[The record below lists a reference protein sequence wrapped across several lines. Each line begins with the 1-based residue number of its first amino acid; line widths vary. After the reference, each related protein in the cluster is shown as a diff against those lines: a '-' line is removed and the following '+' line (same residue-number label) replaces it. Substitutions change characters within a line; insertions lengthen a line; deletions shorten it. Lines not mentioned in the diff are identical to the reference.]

1 MGRKAAAAI
10 GIRIPEHDAGI
21 TEDVVHWTTGIG
33 WAIGGALLA
42 ARTGV
47 PPLAAGLAAGVA
59 AFAAS
64 YAVLPVLGVYRPIW
78 EYDAGTLWKDASA
91 HAVFGGATGLALGV
105 IERLGRG

>member
-1 MGRKAAAAI
+1 MRSS
-10 GIRIPEHDAGI
+10 PP
-21 TEDVVHWTTGIG
+21 
-33 WAIGGALLA
+33 
-42 ARTGV
+42 ARASRRWR
-47 PPLAAGLAAGVA
+47 PAWPSGVA